1 MWVLGWWGSVCMAG
15 AVGAGA
21 NVAVAVATGV
31 PPLTCQ
37 TVGLQQTR
45 CCNTGRK
52 GSDHFLTLAGS
63 TYLCSFDKL
72 LRCIFLILLV
82 APPGSQRRR
91 LQGSAKGESQD
102 PRFGQRAVVDGV
114 QVD

>member
-1 MWVLGWWGSVCMAG
+1 MWLLGSVCMAG
-15 AVGAGA
+15 AVAAGA
-21 NVAVAVATGV
+21 DVAVAVATGV
-31 PPLTCQ
+31 PPLACQ

-45 CCNTGRK
+45 RWNAGRK
-52 GSDHFLTLAGS
+52 RSDSYLAVVGS

-72 LRCIFLILLV
+72 LCCIFLILFV

-91 LQGSAKGESQD
+91 LQGSAEGESQD